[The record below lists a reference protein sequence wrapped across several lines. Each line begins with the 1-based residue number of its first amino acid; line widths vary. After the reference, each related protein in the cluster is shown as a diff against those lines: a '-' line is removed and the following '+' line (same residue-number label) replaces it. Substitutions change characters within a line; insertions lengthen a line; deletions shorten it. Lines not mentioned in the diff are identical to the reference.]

1 MVWQARAGMW
11 FKMPGGYFV
20 GPGPDGG
27 TLREAPPTTTSRVLD
42 RIRREGRPPDLT
54 PALRR
59 RIAADL
65 ARWRVASVVLG
76 PMPHRR
82 AMAGFLTDLLGRP
95 PELLAGV
102 ELWRDATVGAQT
114 PESRSSPPWAQT
126 AQMTN
131 TSRVMMSSDQNG

>member
-1 MVWQARAGMW
+1 MW

-42 RIRREGRPPDLT
+42 RLRRGGRPPALT

-59 RIAADL
+59 WIAADL
-65 ARWRVASVVLG
+65 ARWRVATVVLG
-76 PMPHRR
+76 PMPNRR

-95 PELLAGV
+95 PEQLAGV
-102 ELWRDATVGAQT
+102 ELWRDAAVARPAPLSG
-114 PESRSSPPWAQT
+114 SR
-126 AQMTN
+126 
-131 TSRVMMSSDQNG
+131 R